1 MWCLHFQSCWLQRT
15 RAPLLPLRPL
25 YPSSA
30 GAVRARTQP
39 GPEEHLQSH
48 ARYPTQRALT
58 SGARTGNSDNT
69 AVGWCTARQEEGQGR
84 TIWMSRL
91 MSRWLLL
98 FSFTV
103 FNIRYLTWL
112 DTWLIKKSNLTLTFI
127 IRMAIHHLSSIKFIF
142 IRRKWI
148 SLPHIKMS
156 GSLTLVWP

>member
-69 AVGWCTARQEEGQGR
+69 AVGWCTARQEEGQGM
-84 TIWMSRL
+84 TLWMSRL

-103 FNIRYLTWL
+103 LNIRYLTWL
-112 DTWLIKKSNLTLTFI
+112 DWLKKVIWLWHLLSGWQFI
-127 IRMAIHHLSSIKFIF
+127 ICLQLNLFSSEGNEF
-142 IRRKWI
+142 
-148 SLPHIKMS
+148 LCH
-156 GSLTLVWP
+156 TLKCLAVWH